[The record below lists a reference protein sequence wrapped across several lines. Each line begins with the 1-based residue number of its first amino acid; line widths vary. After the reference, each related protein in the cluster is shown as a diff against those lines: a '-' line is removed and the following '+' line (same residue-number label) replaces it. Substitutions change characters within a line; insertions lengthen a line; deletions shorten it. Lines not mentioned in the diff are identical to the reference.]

1 MLTPKGIDIIK
12 IITDP
17 DNKFD
22 NIIDSFV
29 GIGAVQIGLVDILK
43 EIGVV
48 PDYIIGEIFRTSDT
62 DLIRPSKKVFVDSF
76 ILEFCFIF
84 VLKVGVIY

>member
-48 PDYIIGEIFRTSDT
+48 PDYIIGEIFGTSDT